1 MGVTCFLVVPPGRR
15 RTARAGSLVPA
26 GPKKAAGVGG
36 DRLAELLGRGSARLG
51 QRRKRVDDEGRLV
64 PLTAAG
70 LRRPVT
76 RGRLP
81 RPAGAR
87 GQAPRPRPGA
97 PVPGRDAPGGAEGER

>member
-70 LRRPVT
+70 LRRQGP
-76 RGRLP
+76 RGGLDEQPRSRDERRRLP
-81 RPAGAR
+81 QRAALRIG
-87 GQAPRPRPGA
+87 
-97 PVPGRDAPGGAEGER
+97 